1 MNDKPAAIGL
11 YLESRQ
17 FSVAPGNSVNIPF
30 KVYNHSS
37 QESDFRITVEG
48 IPAAWVSTTTPHM
61 HLEAGGERESVLTV
75 RPPRNPRSKAGR
87 YPFSITIT
95 NQIVPTQQASVD
107 CLLTVTAYSEFSCE
121 VQPARLETGK
131 PGRVIVN
138 NSGNIQESY
147 QITWESE
154 NDALV
159 FEPEKSQELRVP
171 PGGQG
176 IITFSARPRQRPLFG
191 GEVDYGFTALVT
203 SSEKE
208 TLKIGGVVKARGL
221 IPLWVVPVFL
231 VFCVGIVFLV
241 SLLLFQG
248 QSGAA
253 RSTQTALAALN
264 EIVAGTQTAVA
275 NQTQAAIAGEQDQD
289 GDGLTDRREAE
300 IGTDPGA
307 PDTDGDGLSD
317 GEEVLRRGT
326 DPLNPDTDQDG
337 LNDGEEILR
346 FGTDPLLTDTDGDRL
361 NDGAEVRGGTDPRN
375 PDSDKDGLPDGD
387 ERSPCPHPANPDSD
401 GDGILDG
408 RDLDPCDAGNPS
420 LTATAIAGLPTLTPT
435 ASPTVTP
442 TVTITSPPPA
452 PPIQGT
458 IAFETNRAGNPG
470 VFALTSPALNVT
482 QLSLSSGVDTQPVYS
497 PDGSLIAFVS
507 NRDGNNEIYLMN
519 ANGSNQ
525 RNLTNHSANDLY
537 PAWSADGAHI
547 LFTSDRDGNQE
558 IYIVRL
564 DGSDLQNL
572 SNNTADDYQPFWVSD
587 AGLFPTPGDRIAFT
601 TTRDGNQE
609 IYVMKADGTE
619 QTNLT
624 NNPGEDFYP
633 RATRSGALITFAS
646 TRDGDQEIYVMN
658 ADGTDQH
665 NITNSPS
672 QDTQPFWSPDAEWI
686 VFASDRDGNFDIFVM
701 RRDGSEIFNLTRN
714 PARDLYP
721 AWR

>member
-1 MNDKPAAIGL
+1 MNDKSAAIGVH
-11 YLESRQ
+11 LESMQ
-17 FSVAPGNSVNIPF
+17 YSVAPGNSVNIPI
-30 KVYNHSS
+30 KVVNNTDRDG
-37 QESDFRITVEG
+37 DFRIIVEG
-48 IPAAWVSTTTPHM
+48 VPAAWVSTTTPHM
-61 HLEAGGERESVLTV
+61 HLEAGSERESVLTI

-87 YPFSITIT
+87 YPFKITVS
-95 NQIVPTQQASVD
+95 NQVIPTQQVSVD
-107 CLLTVTAYSEFSCE
+107 CLLTVTAFSEFSCE
-121 VQPARLETGK
+121 VQPARLEAGK

-138 NSGNIQESY
+138 NTGNIQESY
-147 QITWESE
+147 HVTWQSE
-154 NDALV
+154 GDVLI
-159 FEPEKSQELRVP
+159 FEPEKSQELRIP

-176 IITFSARPRQRPLFG
+176 IVAFSARPRQRPLIG

-208 TLKIGGVVKARGL
+208 ALKVGGVVRARGL
-221 IPLWVVPVFL
+221 IPIWVLPVVL
-231 VFCVGIVFLV
+231 VLCIGIVFLG

-248 QSGAA
+248 QSESA

-275 NQTQAAIAGEQDQD
+275 NQTQAAILGEQDRD
-289 GDGLTDRREAE
+289 GDGLSDRREGE
-300 IGTDPGA
+300 IGTDPEK
-307 PDTDGDGLSD
+307 PDTDEDGLSD
-317 GEEVLRRGT
+317 GEEVLRRNT
-326 DPLNPDTDQDG
+326 NPLNPDTDQDG
-337 LNDGEEILR
+337 LTDGDEVLR
-346 FGTDPLLTDTDGDRL
+346 YGIDPLLTDSDGDRL
-361 NDGAEVRGGTDPRN
+361 NDGVEVRGETSPRDPDTDR
-375 PDSDKDGLPDGD
+375 DGLSDGD
-387 ERSPCPHPANPDSD
+387 ETPPCPHPANPDSD

-408 RDLDPCDAGNPS
+408 RDIDPCEAGNPS
-420 LTATAIAGLPTLTPT
+420 LTTTAIAGQPTITPT
-435 ASPTVTP
+435 ASPTATP
-442 TVTITSPPPA
+442 TITMTSPPPA
-452 PPIQGT
+452 PPVQGT

-564 DGSDLQNL
+564 DGSELHNL
-572 SNNTADDYQPFWVSD
+572 SNNPADDYQPFWVSD
-587 AGLFPTPGDRIAFT
+587 AGLFPTTGDRIAFT

-609 IYVMKADGTE
+609 IYVMKTDGTE

-633 RATRSGALITFAS
+633 RATRSGALIAFAT

-672 QDTQPFWSPDAEWI
+672 QDTQPYWSPDAEWI
-686 VFASDRDGNFDIFVM
+686 VFASDRDGNFDIYVM
-701 RRDGSEIFNLTRN
+701 RRDGREVFNLTRN

>member
-1 MNDKPAAIGL
+1 MNDKSAEIDVQ
-11 YLESRQ
+11 LESMQ
-17 FSVAPGNSVNIPF
+17 FSVAPGNSVNILL
-30 KVYNHSS
+30 KVINRSS
-37 QESDFRITVEG
+37 REGDFRIIVEG
-48 IPAAWVSTTTPHM
+48 IPAAWLSTLTPHI
-61 HLEAGGERESVLTV
+61 HLEAGEQRESVLTI
-75 RPPRNPRSKAGR
+75 RPPRNPRSKADR
-87 YPFSITIT
+87 YPFKITVS
-95 NQIVPTQQASVD
+95 NQAIPGQQVSVE

-121 VQPARLETGK
+121 VQPARLEVGK

-138 NSGNIQESY
+138 NAGNIQESY
-147 QITWESE
+147 QISWQSE
-154 NDALV
+154 NDALI
-159 FEPEKSQELRVP
+159 FEPEKGQELRIP

-176 IITFSARPRQRPLFG
+176 IVAFSARPRQRPLFG
-191 GEVDYGFTALVT
+191 GEIDYGFTALVT
-203 SSEKE
+203 SSGKE
-208 TLKIGGVVKARGL
+208 ALKVGGVVRARGL
-221 IPLWVVPVFL
+221 IPLWIIPVVL
-231 VFCVGIVFLV
+231 ALCVGIVFLT

-248 QSGAA
+248 QSEAA
-253 RSTQTALAALN
+253 RSTQTALN
-264 EIVAGTQTAVA
+264 EIVAATQTAVA
-275 NQTQAAIAGEQDQD
+275 DQTQAAILGEQDRD
-289 GDGLTDRREAE
+289 GDGLIDQREAE
-300 IGTDPGA
+300 IGTDPA
-307 PDTDGDGLSD
+307 NTDSDADGLSD
-317 GEEVLRRGT
+317 GEEVLRRNT
-326 DPLNPDTDQDG
+326 NPLSLDTDQDG
-337 LNDGEEILR
+337 LSDGEEILR
-346 FGTDPLLTDTDGDRL
+346 HGTDPLLTDTDGDRL
-361 NDGAEVRGGTDPRN
+361 NDGAEVRGGTDPRD

-387 ERSPCPHPANPDSD
+387 ETPPCPDPVNPDSD
-401 GDGILDG
+401 GDGIVDG
-408 RDLDPCDAGNPS
+408 RDIDPCDAGNPS
-420 LTATAIAGLPTLTPT
+420 WTATAIAGQPTVTPT
-435 ASPTVTP
+435 ASPTATP
-442 TVTITSPPPA
+442 TVTTTSPPPA
-452 PPIQGT
+452 PPVQGT

-572 SNNTADDYQPFWVSD
+572 SNNPADDYQPFWVSD

-609 IYVMKADGTE
+609 VYAMKTDGTE
-619 QTNLT
+619 QTNLSKH
-624 NNPGEDFYP
+624 PGEDFYP
-633 RATRSGALITFAS
+633 RATRSGALIAFAT

-658 ADGTDQH
+658 ADGTDQR
-665 NITNSPS
+665 NVTNSVS
-672 QDTQPFWSPDAEWI
+672 QDTQPYWSPDAEWI

-701 RRDGSEIFNLTRN
+701 RRDGREVFNLTRN